1 MIGNRNPHAR
11 RTAVT
16 ALAVTVTLGLALV
29 PTLSASA
36 TTGGS
41 NWWRDWYGVPAAQA
55 AGWTGAGVKIAVI
68 DAHINSSLPVFQGT
82 NLTVYPKSFCDN
94 STPPDTTTANEDSVH
109 GSDVTALLVGN
120 GTGTGLVAGIAP
132 KAAVTFYADGG
143 PDGVRNACLP
153 VQRDGLIYSPTG
165 IAILKAISDGNR
177 IISISQIGED
187 ASNGDRQAIA
197 EAVAKGVIIVAGQPN
212 LESQATETFPA
223 DANGVVA
230 TNAFDVQGNLQ
241 AHDGKTTSHSTT
253 TVVAAGA
260 GFPTQAS
267 AAGVWGDNQNS
278 GTGSSSAT
286 PLVAGM
292 LALTLQKYP
301 TATGNQLIQSLI
313 TNTTAKD
320 HPVSFDSTGYGYGPA
335 SLSHLLRVDPTRYP
349 NTNPLLNK
357 PGGLGVPTAEEF
369 AAAAKKASSK
379 PSVSPSSAAV
389 PAPGQGSGSILP
401 GLLTGVIVV
410 VVLLLVL
417 AGLAVV
423 LMRSLRRKAVAST
436 PAPVGPDGTVP
447 EAGISDA
454 PRSYGAGGVV
464 VHDESGPT
472 PTLSG
477 PNT

>member
-1 MIGNRNPHAR
+1 MIRNRNTHAR

-16 ALAVTVTLGLALV
+16 TLAAVVALGVALV

-36 TTGGS
+36 TSGGS
-41 NWWRDWYGVPAAQA
+41 NWWYAKYGVPAAQA

-68 DAHINSSLPVFQGT
+68 DGQINTALPVFQGS

-94 STPPDTTTANEDSVH
+94 KTPADTSIAKTISIH

-120 GTGTGLVAGIAP
+120 GTGTGSVAGIAP
-132 KAAVTFYADGG
+132 KAAVTFYADGNS
-143 PDGVRNACLP
+143 DGTLEGCLP
-153 VQRDGLIYSPTG
+153 VQRDGLTYSSTG
-165 IAILKAISDGNR
+165 MAILKAISDGNR
-177 IISISQIGED
+177 IISISQVGE
-187 ASNGDRQAIA
+187 AAVSGDRQAIA

-212 LESQATETFPA
+212 TLAQAQQRFPA
-223 DANGVVA
+223 DANGVIA
-230 TNAFDVQGNLQ
+230 INAFDQQGNLQ
-241 AHDGKTTSHSTT
+241 AHDGITTAYPSTT
-253 TVVAAGA
+253 LVAAGDR
-260 GFPTQAS
+260 FPSQAS
-267 AAGVWGDNQNS
+267 AGNVWGDS
-278 GTGSSSAT
+278 TGSVSGSSLAT

-335 SLSHLLRVDPTRYP
+335 SLSHLLRVDPTQYP

-369 AAAAKKASSK
+369 ATAAKKASSK
-379 PSVSPSSAAV
+379 PSASPSSAAA

-410 VVLLLVL
+410 VILLLVL

-436 PAPVGPDGTVP
+436 PASVRPDGTV
-447 EAGISDA
+447 SDA
-454 PRSYGAGGVV
+454 T
-464 VHDESGPT
+464 GPVT
-472 PTLSG
+472 G
-477 PNT
+477 DRGH

>member
-1 MIGNRNPHAR
+1 MVA
-11 RTAVT
+11 
-16 ALAVTVTLGLALV
+16 LGLVLV
-29 PTLSASA
+29 PTVSASA

-41 NWWRDWYGVPAAQA
+41 NWWYAKYDVPAAQA

-68 DAHINSSLPVFQGT
+68 DAQINTALPVFQGA

-94 STPPDTTTANEDSVH
+94 STPADTTTANRETSIH

-120 GTGTGLVAGIAP
+120 GTGSGSVAGIAP
-132 KAAVTFYADGG
+132 KAAVTFYSDGNS
-143 PDGVRNACLP
+143 DGTLNGCLP
-153 VQRDGLIYSPTG
+153 PVERNGLSYSPKG
-165 IAILKAISDGNR
+165 MAILKAISDGNR
-177 IISISQIGED
+177 IISISQAGE
-187 ASNGDRQAIA
+187 AAVSGDQQAIA

-212 LESQATETFPA
+212 NVAEALLRFPG

-230 TNAFDVQGNLQ
+230 INAFDEQGNLQ
-241 AHDGKTTSHSTT
+241 AHDGKATAYTTT
-253 TVVAAGA
+253 TVVAAGDQ
-260 GFPTQAS
+260 FPTQAS
-267 AAGVWGDNQNS
+267 DANVWGDNQNS
-278 GTGSSSAT
+278 VTGSSLAT

-301 TATGNQLIQSLI
+301 KATGNQLIQSLI
-313 TNTTAKD
+313 MNTTAKD
-320 HPVSFDSTGYGYGPA
+320 HPVSFSTGGYGYGPA

-369 AAAAKKASSK
+369 AAAAKKASPK
-379 PSVSPSSAAV
+379 PSVSPSSAAA
-389 PAPGQGSGSILP
+389 PAQGQGSGSILP

-423 LMRSLRRKAVAST
+423 LMRSLRRKAVPST
-436 PAPVGPDGTVP
+436 PTPVGSDGTVP

-477 PNT
+477 PNP

>member
-1 MIGNRNPHAR
+1 MISR
-11 RTAVT
+11 AVKNILTT
-16 ALAVTVTLGLALV
+16 ALAVTVALGLALV

-41 NWWRDWYGVPAAQA
+41 NWWYAKYDVPAAQA

-68 DAHINSSLPVFQGT
+68 DGQINTALPVFQGA
-82 NLTVYPKSFCDN
+82 NLTVYPKSFCNN

-120 GTGTGLVAGIAP
+120 GTGSGSVSGIAP
-132 KAAVTFYADGG
+132 KAAVTFYSDGNS
-143 PDGVRNACLP
+143 DGTLMGCLP
-153 VQRDGLIYSPTG
+153 DVERDGLNYSPKG

-177 IISISQIGED
+177 IISISQGGE
-187 ASNGDRQAIA
+187 AAVSGDRQAIA
-197 EAVAKGVIIVAGQPN
+197 EAVAKGVIIVAAQPN
-212 LESQATETFPA
+212 FTSQALMRFPA

-230 TNAFDVQGNLQ
+230 INAFDDQGNLQ
-241 AHDGKTTSHSTT
+241 AHDGKTTAYTTT

-260 GFPTQAS
+260 HFTTQAS
-267 AAGVWGDNQNS
+267 DANVWGDNQNS
-278 GTGSSSAT
+278 VTGSSSAT

-292 LALTLQKYP
+292 LALTWQKYP
-301 TATGNQLIQSLI
+301 KATGNQLIQSLI

-320 HPVSFDSTGYGYGPA
+320 HPVSFETTGYGYGPA
-335 SLSHLLRVDPTRYP
+335 SLSHLLRVDPTQYP
-349 NTNPLLNK
+349 DTNPLLNK

-379 PSVSPSSAAV
+379 PSASPSSAAV

-477 PNT
+477 PNP

>member
-1 MIGNRNPHAR
+1 M
-11 RTAVT
+11 
-16 ALAVTVTLGLALV
+16 TVALGLALV

-41 NWWRDWYGVPAAQA
+41 NWWYAKYDVPAAQA
-55 AGWTGAGVKIAVI
+55 AGWTGTGVKIAVI

-82 NLTVYPKSFCDN
+82 NLTVHPKSFCDN
-94 STPPDTTTANEDSVH
+94 STPADTTTANESSVH

-187 ASNGDRQAIA
+187 VSNGDRQAIA

-212 LESQATETFPA
+212 LESQAGETFPA

-267 AAGVWGDNQNS
+267 AAGVWGDNQDS
-278 GTGSSSAT
+278 GTGSSAAT

-301 TATGNQLIQSLI
+301 TATGNQLIQSLV

-320 HPVSFDSTGYGYGPA
+320 HPVSFSTGGYGYGPA

-369 AAAAKKASSK
+369 ATAAKKASSK
-379 PSVSPSSAAV
+379 PSASPSSAAA
-389 PAPGQGSGSILP
+389 PAPGQGLGSTLP
-401 GLLTGVIVV
+401 GLLTGVVVVVIMILVLLIAAAVVLIVV
-410 VVLLLVL
+410 VRRRRRP
-417 AGLAVV
+417 AAA
-423 LMRSLRRKAVAST
+423 RST
-436 PAPVGPDGTVP
+436 
-447 EAGISDA
+447 E
-454 PRSYGAGGVV
+454 
-464 VHDESGPT
+464 
-472 PTLSG
+472 
-477 PNT
+477 